1 MGCTRNRLKISVE
14 RIFLCALL
22 FALLVP
28 GSALAAFASKFSLLT
43 GEEYSDNI
51 FFSKNKDHDF
61 ATLFIPRLSF
71 FYAPEGQVA
80 PTGILEVSP
89 RGEIYARHSDLNNFG
104 DNVSVNGAYTYNYSP
119 RLSFGLSDSFRRRGT
134 ALLGNLDEVEQ
145 LQEAQTSPP
154 QVSGLVPTPFSQRVT
169 DFVASGDVLTNFA
182 SLRGSYLYRPDLS
195 LTVSYEN
202 EFEKFITAGGTDL
215 FQTVE
220 ARGIYNW
227 RRDHNLHAGYTLS
240 IANARNGDNAVI
252 HNFDFGDDYFSNY
265 NLQLTPTLSLAAS
278 TGISLNTSNNG
289 PRVADNSNITITKL
303 WETAELNGGLRKA
316 LTPSFG
322 VSGISNTTA
331 LFSFFNW
338 RITEKLSTNVG
349 AVFSFWDTDDVN
361 FNTFQAGLGFQYLI
375 TSWLSSGL
383 NYRFNWID
391 SGAGA
396 NKTDDLLQKGTV
408 KSNLVLLSL
417 TMRFDVW
424 PNTGLARSVTSS
436 DLTPVLRQPFPPQ
449 SPQVSP

>member
-1 MGCTRNRLKISVE
+1 MGCTRNPSKISAKHVV
-14 RIFLCALL
+14 ICTLL
-22 FALLVP
+22 FALLP
-28 GSALAAFASKFSLLT
+28 TSAFAAFASRFSLIT

-61 ATLFIPRLSF
+61 ITLFIPRLSF

-119 RLSFGLSDSFRRRGT
+119 RLSFGLSDSFRRRGP
-134 ALLGNLDEVEQ
+134 ALLGNLEEVDQ

-154 QVSGLVPTPFSQRVT
+154 PVSSLVPTPFSQRLAN
-169 DFVASGDVLTNFA
+169 FVASGDVLSNFV
-182 SLRGSYLYRPDLS
+182 SLRGSYLYRPDIS
-195 LTVSYEN
+195 LIVSYKN
-202 EFEKFITAGGTDL
+202 EFDKFITAGGTDV
-215 FQTVE
+215 FHTVE
-220 ARGIYNW
+220 ARGVYNW

-278 TGISLNTSNNG
+278 TGISLNTSNDG
-289 PRVADNSNITITKL
+289 PRVANNTNITITKL
-303 WETAELNGGLRKA
+303 WETAELNAGLRKA

-331 LFSFFNW
+331 LFSFLNW
-338 RITEKLSTNVG
+338 RITEKLSTNAG
-349 AVFSFWDTDDVN
+349 AVFTFWDTEDVN
-361 FNTFQAGLGFQYLI
+361 FNTFQAGFGFQYLI

-396 NKTDDLLQKGTV
+396 NKTDGLLQKGIV

-417 TMRFDVW
+417 TMRFDLW
-424 PNTGLARSVTSS
+424 PNTGLARSMTSS
-436 DLTPVLRQPFPPQ
+436 DLTPVLRAPFPLQ
-449 SPQVSP
+449 APQVSP